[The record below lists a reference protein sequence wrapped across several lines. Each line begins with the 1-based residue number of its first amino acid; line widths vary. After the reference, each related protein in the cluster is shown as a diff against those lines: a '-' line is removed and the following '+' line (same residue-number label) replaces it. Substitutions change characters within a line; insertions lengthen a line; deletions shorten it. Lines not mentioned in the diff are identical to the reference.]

1 MTTIQANESHS
12 PLIVLFHGLSSSPLE
27 LNYISNI
34 LKKNGFR
41 VETPALNG
49 YGFGDQAGT
58 WEEWLNEATNLV
70 SHLQKQE
77 ALQVSVG
84 GISLGATLALGVASK
99 LDGFNAVLCL
109 STTLIYNGWAS
120 PWYRILIKFGI
131 WLGLGESF
139 KYKERDPFGI
149 KNIQIR
155 AYIKK
160 TMAQKNIS
168 EIGGSYMTLNHIA
181 QADKLCSYVR
191 KNLTTITA
199 PVLAIHAIDDEIA
212 HPNNVDLLF
221 KKISSAIKRAIYLGN
236 SYHMI
241 TVDNERETV
250 AYETVAFLRETYDQS
265 TNAKIREKIISPELQ
280 RFLRLEKSNQE
291 LNKLT

>member
-1 MTTIQANESHS
+1 MPTALVNESAT

-27 LNYISNI
+27 LNYMANV
-34 LKKNGFR
+34 LKKNGYR
-41 VETPALNG
+41 VETPALKG

-58 WEEWLNEATNLV
+58 WEDWLNEASNIV
-70 SHLQKQE
+70 SNLQKQE
-77 ALQVSVG
+77 VLQLSIG
-84 GISLGATLALGVASK
+84 GISLGATIALGVAEK
-99 LDGFNAVLCL
+99 LDGINAVLCL

-120 PWYRILIKFGI
+120 PWYRVLTRFGI
-131 WLGLGESF
+131 LLGLGEKF

-149 KNIQIR
+149 QNIQIR

-160 TMAQKNIS
+160 AMAQQNIS
-168 EIGGSYMTLNHIA
+168 EVGGSYMTLNHIA
-181 QADKLCSYVR
+181 QADKLCVYVR
-191 KNLTTITA
+191 KNLMNVTA
-199 PVLAIHAIDDEIA
+199 PVLAIHAVDDEIA

-221 KKISSAIKRAIYLGN
+221 KHISSATKRAIYLGN

-250 AYETVAFLRETYDQS
+250 AYESAAFLRETYDQS

>member
-1 MTTIQANESHS
+1 MTTIQIDESLC
-12 PLIVLFHGLSSSPLE
+12 PLIILFHGLSSSPLE
-27 LNYISNI
+27 LNYIANV

-70 SHLQKQE
+70 SNLQKQE
-77 ALQVSVG
+77 VLQLSVG

-99 LDGFNAVLCL
+99 LDGINAVLCL

-120 PWYRILIKFGI
+120 PWYRILTKFGI
-131 WLGLGESF
+131 WLGLGQSF

-160 TMAQKNIS
+160 TMTQKNIS

-221 KKISSAIKRAIYLGN
+221 KKISSAIKRVIYLGN

-250 AYETVAFLRETYDQS
+250 AYESVAFLRETYDQS
-265 TNAKIREKIISPELQ
+265 TNEKIREKIISPELQ

>member
-1 MTTIQANESHS
+1 MPTTLVNESAT

-27 LNYISNI
+27 LNYIANV
-34 LKKNGFR
+34 LKKNGYR
-41 VETPALNG
+41 VETPALKG

-58 WEEWLNEATNLV
+58 WEDWLNEASNIV
-70 SHLQKQE
+70 SNLQKQE
-77 ALQVSVG
+77 VLQLSIG
-84 GISLGATLALGVASK
+84 GISLGATIALGVAEK
-99 LDGFNAVLCL
+99 LDGINAVLCL

-120 PWYRILIKFGI
+120 PWYRVLTRFGI
-131 WLGLGESF
+131 WLGLGEKF

-149 KNIQIR
+149 QNIQIR

-160 TMAQKNIS
+160 AMAQQNIS
-168 EIGGSYMTLNHIA
+168 EVGGSYMTLNHIA
-181 QADKLCSYVR
+181 QADKLCIYVR
-191 KNLTTITA
+191 KNLMNVTA
-199 PVLAIHAIDDEIA
+199 PVLAIHAVDDEIA

-221 KKISSAIKRAIYLGN
+221 KHISSATKRAIYLGN

-250 AYETVAFLRETYDQS
+250 AYESAAFLRETYDQS

>member
-1 MTTIQANESHS
+1 MPTTLVNESAT

-27 LNYISNI
+27 LNYIANV
-34 LKKNGFR
+34 LKKNGYR
-41 VETPALNG
+41 VETPALKG

-58 WEEWLNEATNLV
+58 WGDWLNEASSIV
-70 SHLQKQE
+70 SNLQKQE
-77 ALQVSVG
+77 VLQLSIG
-84 GISLGATLALGVASK
+84 GISLGATIALGVAEK
-99 LDGFNAVLCL
+99 LDGINAVLCL

-120 PWYRILIKFGI
+120 PWYRVLTRFGI
-131 WLGLGESF
+131 WLGLGEKF

-149 KNIQIR
+149 QNIQIR

-160 TMAQKNIS
+160 AMAQQNIS
-168 EIGGSYMTLNHIA
+168 EVGGSYMTLNHIA
-181 QADKLCSYVR
+181 QADKLCVYVR
-191 KNLTTITA
+191 KNLMNVTA
-199 PVLAIHAIDDEIA
+199 PVLAIHAVDDEIA

-221 KKISSAIKRAIYLGN
+221 KHISSATKRAIYLGN

-250 AYETVAFLRETYDQS
+250 AYESAAFLRETYDQS